1 MPLLGMGVQV
11 PPRTPAQTPG
21 SPPGTGGSRI
31 CGPHPSQPARGARW
45 PRPHRVLPPA
55 ARSRPQATPGGAPF
69 PPGAG
74 SGRRDHPITTTGH
87 PWRGAPSA
95 GGGQW
100 SPRPPDH
107 DHRPPLDGRPFR
119 RGRAVVAATTRS
131 RPQATPGWA
140 PLPPGVGSGRRD
152 HPITYTNSPPTATSS
167 APTDR
172 QPAVGGCWTSVVSHN
187 PPGHCLSPDAP
198 DRVRDRGWHSTGRA
212 TAGGTRP
219 GARPRVALGRSPQP
233 AT

>member
-45 PRPHRVLPPA
+45 PRPHRVLPPT
-55 ARSRPQATPGGAPF
+55 ARSRPQATPGGAPP

-74 SGRRDHPITTTGH
+74 SGRLDHPITTTGH
-87 PWRGAPSA
+87 PWMGAPSA

-107 DHRPPLDGRPFR
+107 DHRPPRGRPSA
-119 RGRAVVAATTRS
+119 GA
-131 RPQATPGWA
+131 
-140 PLPPGVGSGRRD
+140 GSGRLD
-152 HPITYTNSPPTATSS
+152 HPITTTGHPWMGAPSAGGGQWSPRPPDHVHKLAADCHIECSHRQAIGDRRMLDERGVPQPTGPLPVTRR
-167 APTDR
+167 TR
-172 QPAVGGCWTSVVSHN
+172 
-187 PPGHCLSPDAP
+187 PGARP
-198 DRVRDRGWHSTGRA
+198 RWHSTGRA
-212 TAGGTRP
+212 TAGALDRAP
-219 GARPRVALGRSPQP
+219 PRVALGRSPQP